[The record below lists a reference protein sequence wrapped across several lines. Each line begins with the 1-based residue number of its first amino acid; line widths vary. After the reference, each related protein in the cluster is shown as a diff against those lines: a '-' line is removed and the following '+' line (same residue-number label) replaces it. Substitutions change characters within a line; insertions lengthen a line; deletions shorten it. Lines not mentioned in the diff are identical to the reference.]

1 MQGRQQDREGVSGIV
16 SSDVVVLSEPE
27 SFYSTIR
34 EGIRETKRLIS
45 LSALYLGTGA
55 LEKQI
60 LEDLNDALERE
71 RELVVTLVFDYNRA
85 HRHWKEK
92 LPQFHIIL
100 PLLQKYGT
108 DRVRVRLYNMPKLY
122 ASYYQI
128 LPVQLREILG
138 VYHVKFMQFDDTVIL
153 TGANLSEEYF
163 VSSRPIYGDKEGSR
177 YFLQKV

>member
-1 MQGRQQDREGVSGIV
+1 MTKSSFETACKVVSKIAKGSLALS

-92 LPQFHIIL
+92 LPQF
-100 PLLQKYGT
+100 PYYTTSFAK
-108 DRVRVRLYNMPKLY
+108 VR
-122 ASYYQI
+122 
-128 LPVQLREILG
+128 
-138 VYHVKFMQFDDTVIL
+138 D
-153 TGANLSEEYF
+153 
-163 VSSRPIYGDKEGSR
+163 
-177 YFLQKV
+177 